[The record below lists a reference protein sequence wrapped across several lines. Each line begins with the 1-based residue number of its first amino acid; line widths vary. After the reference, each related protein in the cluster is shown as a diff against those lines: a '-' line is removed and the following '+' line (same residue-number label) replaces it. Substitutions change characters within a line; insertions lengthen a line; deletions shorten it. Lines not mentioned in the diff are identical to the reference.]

1 LIYLLPEH
9 RGRGIGSALLRASL
23 TRAKE
28 TWEDLEMVYCSYP
41 ADSPAANA
49 IMRSLD
55 AEVVSS
61 TTAWQ
66 KP

>member
-1 LIYLLPEH
+1 MKGFDAKWRDVPLFI
-9 RGRGIGSALLRASL
+9 IGV
-23 TRAKE
+23 TKE
-28 TWEDLEMVYCSYP
+28 IWEDLETVYCSYP

-49 IMRSLD
+49 IMRGLD